1 MLVTFFFS
9 LSINEQEKK
18 MKKKQQVK
26 LPELPSSS
34 PPSGSGKAEGVNGDR
49 GDKAEPL
56 VSGRAL
62 CFLVSTLTLASR
74 LVQKHDCVCEGCYL
88 PLPTSLPL
96 YQVNPVVSNKG
107 GRLLRS

>member
-62 CFLVSTLTLASR
+62 CVSGIHPDSCFKACA
-74 LVQKHDCVCEGCYL
+74 KA
-88 PLPTSLPL
+88 
-96 YQVNPVVSNKG
+96 
-107 GRLLRS
+107 

>member
-1 MLVTFFFS
+1 
-9 LSINEQEKK
+9 

-34 PPSGSGKAEGVNGDR
+34 PLSGSGKAEGVNGDR

-62 CFLVSTLTLASR
+62 VSTLTLASR
-74 LVQKHDCVCEGCYL
+74 LVQKHDCVCEECYL